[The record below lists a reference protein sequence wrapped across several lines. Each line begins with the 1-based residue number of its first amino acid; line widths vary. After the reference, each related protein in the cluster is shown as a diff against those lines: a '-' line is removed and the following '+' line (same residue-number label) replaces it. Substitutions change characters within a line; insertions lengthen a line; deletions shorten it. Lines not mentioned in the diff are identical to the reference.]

1 MPTELERYEA
11 LKEAYE
17 SGINTVSY
25 GGKTVTYR
33 DSDSMLKVLR
43 QMGRRLG
50 LVKKPRRAVLIR
62 DGRTFY

>member
-25 GGKTVTYR
+25 GGKTITYR
-33 DSDSMLKVLR
+33 DADSMLKVIR
-43 QMGRRLG
+43 QLGRRLG
-50 LVKKPRRAVLIR
+50 LIRKPRRAVLIH
-62 DGRTFY
+62 DGRKFY